1 VNGGEDEQGAL
12 GGNQASDVLD
22 GLPSGWAR
30 EGLYRD
36 DLDTRSKACRQ
47 AAGRESSSATW

>member
-1 VNGGEDEQGAL
+1 MNGGEDEQGAL